1 MGEALVIGCG
11 EVGTALIDVLSDAHQ
26 VASIDIDEPIG
37 EWDQC
42 ALWSPDVMHICFPYS
57 DLFVADVERYNQFY
71 EPEHL
76 VIHSTVPVGTSLR
89 CRASHSPV
97 IGLHPNLEQ
106 SLRTFTKFIG
116 GPDAGPAAEHL
127 RRAGMRVYVFDKAE
141 TCELMKLMSTL
152 YYATCIEF
160 TKDVKRMC
168 GDAGVPFEAW
178 TLWTDNY
185 NAGYQALG
193 RAEYTRP
200 NLTHIPGTI
209 GGHCLLPNADL
220 LDGDFAELVRRRNED
235 DD

>member
-1 MGEALVIGCG
+1 MSTALVVGCG
-11 EVGTALIDVLSDAHQ
+11 EVGRALVQVLTSAHEVFMIDKDRGIDARGMARN
-26 VASIDIDEPIG
+26 V
-37 EWDQC
+37 
-42 ALWSPDVMHICFPYS
+42 DVMHVCFPYS
-57 DLFVADVERYNQFY
+57 DGFVDAVDVYDQEYQ
-71 EPEHL
+71 PKHL
-76 VIHSTVPVGTSLR
+76 IIHSTVPVGTSVR
-89 CRASHSPV
+89 CSASHSPV
-97 IGLHPNLEQ
+97 IGLHPNLVQ

-116 GPDAGPAAEHL
+116 GPDSGPAAEHL